1 MEGKLLRNILKDYN
15 RKARPVLKE
24 SDVVHI
30 SMDIALPQLMKIVSK
45 NLPLTFCCLQFY
57 AFGIIFI
64 SVGNGDDHILG
75 GAPREFLKAREHGA
89 LKFLVRGYY
98 LRWSLFLPTT
108 AKLRKL
114 FKTAGFNYF

>member
-45 NLPLTFCCLQFY
+45 NLPLTLCCLQFY
-57 AFGIIFI
+57 AFVII
-64 SVGNGDDHILG
+64 V
-75 GAPREFLKAREHGA
+75 
-89 LKFLVRGYY
+89 Y
-98 LRWSLFLPTT
+98 LC
-108 AKLRKL
+108 
-114 FKTAGFNYF
+114 G